1 VVLHAPNAQAALD
14 AVEGDRAIDL
24 VFSDIVM
31 PGPMTGLDLARH
43 LRVLRPGMPI
53 VLTTGYSSALHQAAP
68 EGFTLLTK
76 PYDLATLHRTIEE
89 ALRQRGAKILPLMLR
104 RQE

>member
-1 VVLHAPNAQAALD
+1 VLHAPNAAAALD
-14 AVEGDRAIDL
+14 IVERDRTIDL

-31 PGPMTGLDLARH
+31 PGPMSGLDLARR
-43 LRVLRPGMPI
+43 LREIRPGLPI
-53 VLTTGYSSALHQAAP
+53 VLTTGYSSALQSAAP

-76 PYDLATLHRTIEE
+76 PYDLASLHRVIEDT
-89 ALRQRGAKILPLMLR
+89 LRERGAKVMPLMLR

>member
-1 VVLHAPNAQAALD
+1 LNL
-14 AVEGDRAIDL
+14 VERSRAIDL

-31 PGPMTGLDLARH
+31 PGAMSGLDLAWR
-43 LRVLRPGMPI
+43 LRELRPGLPV
-53 VLTTGYSSALHQAAP
+53 VLTTGYSSALQTAAP

-76 PYDLATLHRTIEE
+76 PYDLKSLHEVVE
-89 ALRQRGAKILPLMLR
+89 SALRDRGAKVLPLALR